1 MSLTNSSSKKILIAP
16 SSFATVTNEP
26 IDKLKEKGFE
36 IILNPLGRTLN
47 ESELLDCIDGCD
59 AVVAGTEKYN
69 QKVLES
75 NTNLK
80 VISRLGVGIDNI
92 DLDVAKKEKILVSK
106 CNTSPSRAVAEL
118 VLGLFLNLSRKIIDM
133 NNDLKSDI
141 WRKQMGS
148 LLSGKVL
155 GVVGLGEIG
164 KTFIKITSGLGLK
177 YLAYDIN
184 EDDEFSTEYDVKYV
198 PLDQLLEESDLITL
212 HINSSKEN
220 KDFINLEK
228 FRKMKKTP
236 LLVNTSRGDILDE
249 DALIEAL
256 DKGYISGAALDVFKQ
271 EPYTPNKKILSID
284 NVILTPHIAAYAS
297 EIRVKME
304 IEAVDNLLRGMGNE

>member
-1 MSLTNSSSKKILIAP
+1 
-16 SSFATVTNEP
+16 
-26 IDKLKEKGFE
+26 
-36 IILNPLGRTLN
+36 
-47 ESELLDCIDGCD
+47 
-59 AVVAGTEKYN
+59 
-69 QKVLES
+69 
-75 NTNLK
+75 
-80 VISRLGVGIDNI
+80 
-92 DLDVAKKEKILVSK
+92 
-106 CNTSPSRAVAEL
+106 
-118 VLGLFLNLSRKIIDM
+118 M

-284 NVILTPHIAAYAS
+284 NVILTPHIAASTAEAS
-297 EIRVKME
+297 IVVAEMAANQVS
-304 IEAVDNLLRGMGNE
+304 DYLLDGTSIHTV